1 MDRLDILDRAA
12 AGFARTL
19 AEVGPDQWDAP
30 TGNEGQSVAMLVEHV
45 IGGDR
50 MATVILRGGS
60 RSDGIAAFTR
70 DSGDGDP
77 VTAFAAARGELAEA
91 FAAPGALEATVAHP
105 ALDMPGSMLLSFR
118 TTEYALHGWDLARAI
133 GVDDT
138 IDPEVLEVLWAD
150 LSAFGPM
157 IAASGMFGAGASG
170 DVAADA
176 PLHVRVLDLSGRRA

>member
-1 MDRLDILDRAA
+1 MDRLEILDRAA
-12 AGFARTL
+12 AGFALVL
-19 AEVGPDQWDAP
+19 AQVGTDQWDDP
-30 TGNEGQSVAMLVEHV
+30 TGNEGQSVTMLVEHV

-60 RSDGIAAFTR
+60 RSEGIAAFTR
-70 DSGDGDP
+70 GSDGADP
-77 VTAFAAARGELAEA
+77 ISAFAAARGELAEA
-91 FAAPGALEATVAHP
+91 FAVPGALAATVEHP
-105 ALDMPGSMLLSFR
+105 AMDMPGATLLSFR

-138 IDPEVLEVLWAD
+138 IDPGVLDVLWGD

-176 PLHVRVLDLSGRRA
+176 PLQVRVLDLSGRRA